1 MEKVDNLNILFY
13 VNSYAFLWGWKFLLM
28 STMTTY
34 FHNFSR
40 TNEITFHKFMV
51 QISPFPN
58 SPIGPMENWNF
69 LLMSFGLVLYL
80 CEGQDNSFF

>member
-51 QISPFPN
+51 QISPFPKFTYWTYGKLELFTYVIWV
-58 SPIGPMENWNF
+58 SVI
-69 LLMSFGLVLYL
+69 LVW
-80 CEGQDNSFF
+80 GAR